1 MMNRLLASALL
12 VVGLSLPALA
22 QGSSQQSQLSNSA
35 ENTKAPEALPQ
46 ELRQKLTSAGFS
58 DVKVV
63 PSSFVVSAKDK
74 SGHPVLMHITP
85 NSMTLMTEIPVT
97 DQSTTGAGTPNS
109 DQSK

>member
-1 MMNRLLASALL
+1 MMTRLLASAVL
-12 VVGLSLPALA
+12 VVGLSQATLA
-22 QGSSQQSQLSNSA
+22 QSSGQQNQPSNSA
-35 ENTKAPEALPQ
+35 ENTSAPEALPQ
-46 ELRQKLTSAGFS
+46 GLRQHLTSAGFT
-58 DVKVV
+58 DVKIV

-85 NSMTLMTEIPVT
+85 NSMTLMTEIPVG